1 MATSESENTAARSP
15 SKLLGSTREELREL
29 AVSLGARAYHGDQ
42 IYDWIYAKRVTEI
55 DAMTN
60 LPAALRDRLGAEI
73 SVGANPPIKVSA
85 STDGTKK
92 YLYATDSG
100 GWVEAAYIPEPNRAT
115 LCLST
120 QVGCKMGC
128 LFCMTGKQGFQAQLD
143 AREIINQY
151 YSLPER
157 ENVTN
162 IVYMGMGEP
171 LDNLDAT
178 LKSLSLFTD
187 HRGLCLAA
195 SRITVSTIG
204 LVPAMRRFLTETQC
218 RLAVSLHSPFADE
231 RRKLMPIETV
241 HGLDEVIAVVREFG
255 LSRHRRATFEYIM
268 FDGVNDTDRHAR
280 ELVKILTGIRC
291 RVNLLA
297 FHPIPGTP
305 LRSSSAE
312 RINAF
317 RDALIKR
324 GLMTTIRTS
333 RGLDIAA
340 ACGMLSTK
348 ELVKAAK
355 DAEPGFDADEY

>member
-1 MATSESENTAARSP
+1 MNGMTMHKTDNSAGAHP
-15 SKLLGSTREELREL
+15 PKLLGSTREELREL

-60 LPAALRDRLGAEI
+60 LPAGFRARVSDEVPLGA
-73 SVGANPPIKVSA
+73 APPAKVSA

-92 YLYATDSG
+92 YLYATESG
-100 GWVEAAYIPEPNRAT
+100 GWVEAAYIPESGRAT

-157 ENVTN
+157 ESVTN

-178 LKSLSLFTD
+178 LKSLALFTD
-187 HRGLCLAA
+187 HRGLSLAA

-241 HGLDEVIAVVREFG
+241 HGLEEVLAVVREFG

-291 RVNLLA
+291 RVNLLP

-305 LRSSSAE
+305 LRSSSGE

-324 GLMTTIRTS
+324 GVMTTIRTS

-355 DAEPGFDADEY
+355 SDEY